1 MKTRIL
7 TFAISIVSLT
17 SLAQQTPQSNVYG
30 YNKYSINPAYVG
42 SSNCTEINF
51 SHLNQWVKV
60 EGAPLTSMFSV
71 SSRIGKSLGLGGQI
85 LIDKIGMLQ
94 QISGLGTISY
104 GLNFAQEH
112 NIRLGISVGYNQYR
126 INPSTAI
133 AFDNQDPI
141 INGGLQSAGALNTE
155 LGLAY
160 SWKNLELA
168 IASKQLLQTYS
179 NFGYN
184 NLEGYGLRRHISGLI
199 GYRINI
205 NEKWSV
211 KPSVW
216 AKGTNNGYQFDF
228 NGDVNYNDLFFGGI
242 GYRTKVGLVARA
254 GINIQKLFFIGY
266 AYETPMSNIAS
277 YSAGSHE
284 VILGLKLCKKSKQL
298 PKDEVKKE
306 LKDTTQNIAKQEI
319 KIDTVVITKMD
330 TIYIEKPAATRK
342 IDNSALINKNI
353 MFEFDKSIVQKEA
366 FGELESL
373 VNIMMD
379 RPSIKIE
386 LQGHTDAVGPEV
398 YNTYLSQ
405 NRVNAVRDFL
415 IANGI
420 EASRIKCLYH
430 GESKPK
436 ANNNNAQ
443 GRQQNRR
450 VEVRFVQ

>member
-284 VILGLKLCKKSKQL
+284 VILG
-298 PKDEVKKE
+298 
-306 LKDTTQNIAKQEI
+306 
-319 KIDTVVITKMD
+319 
-330 TIYIEKPAATRK
+330 
-342 IDNSALINKNI
+342 
-353 MFEFDKSIVQKEA
+353 
-366 FGELESL
+366 
-373 VNIMMD
+373 
-379 RPSIKIE
+379 
-386 LQGHTDAVGPEV
+386 
-398 YNTYLSQ
+398 
-405 NRVNAVRDFL
+405 
-415 IANGI
+415 
-420 EASRIKCLYH
+420 
-430 GESKPK
+430 
-436 ANNNNAQ
+436 
-443 GRQQNRR
+443 
-450 VEVRFVQ
+450 